1 MINSV
6 LSSLPIFM
14 MSFFEIPTGVLQK
27 LDAIRSRFFWQGGH
41 HKKKYRLA
49 KWEIICQPKEIG
61 GLGVANLD
69 IKNICLL
76 SKWLFKLLNG
86 DGVWQQL
93 LRNKYLRDKSLTQA
107 VRKPGDSHFW
117 AGLMNVKDKFLKWG
131 YFKVGN
137 GQATRF
143 WKDKWLNNSPLS
155 EQFPNLFNI
164 VRNKTSLVAEVL
176 SRENLNLSFR
186 RSIVGIKLVEWQTM
200 IHLLATVNL
209 TPVRDTFVWTAH
221 RNGAFSTRSMYYNL
235 ISIPNYNRGCL
246 LWKLKLPLK
255 IKIFLWYLGRGLILT
270 KDNLAKRRWRG
281 SPKCSFCNQNEN
293 IQHLF
298 FDCYIAKTVWRII
311 YFTLKIDP
319 PVNIN
324 HIMGDWE
331 SNKGCMHKKLLLSG
345 VAALFWSIWL
355 CRNDVV
361 FNHNHIP
368 SIIQVIF
375 RGTHWFRFWR
385 LLQKE
390 ETQQQIHV
398 VCQSLEVV
406 AMEVFASHGWRSN
419 SRIDAV

>member
-1 MINSV
+1 
-6 LSSLPIFM
+6 
-14 MSFFEIPTGVLQK
+14 
-27 LDAIRSRFFWQGGH
+27 
-41 HKKKYRLA
+41 
-49 KWEIICQPKEIG
+49 
-61 GLGVANLD
+61 
-69 IKNICLL
+69 
-76 SKWLFKLLNG
+76 
-86 DGVWQQL
+86 
-93 LRNKYLRDKSLTQA
+93 
-107 VRKPGDSHFW
+107 
-117 AGLMNVKDKFLKWG
+117 
-131 YFKVGN
+131 
-137 GQATRF
+137 
-143 WKDKWLNNSPLS
+143 
-155 EQFPNLFNI
+155 
-164 VRNKTSLVAEVL
+164 
-176 SRENLNLSFR
+176 
-186 RSIVGIKLVEWQTM
+186 
-200 IHLLATVNL
+200 
-209 TPVRDTFVWTAH
+209 VWTAH
-221 RNGAFSTRSMYYNL
+221 RNGTFSTRSMYYNL

-255 IKIFLWYLGRGLILT
+255 IKIFLWYLGRGLTLT

-406 AMEVFASHGWRSN
+406 AMEVFVSHGWRSN
-419 SRIDAV
+419 TRIDAV